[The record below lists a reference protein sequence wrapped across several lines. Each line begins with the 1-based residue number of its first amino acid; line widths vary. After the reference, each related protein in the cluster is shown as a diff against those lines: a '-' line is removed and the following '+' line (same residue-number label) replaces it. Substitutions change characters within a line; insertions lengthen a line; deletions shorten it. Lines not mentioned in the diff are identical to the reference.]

1 MQSLQNVAFLLS
13 EQKRAKRCLNFD
25 RTLNVTTFWNCNWKR
40 KKCSFLLCPQSTTW
54 FSVHDLDYKSHS
66 YCSILYELTSQISIR
81 LDAYALHVCLYVCVC
96 LSCSFHLFRF
106 EFCYHSKFF
115 NDNLPFVDFNES
127 YAVDLRLAFRFI
139 LEFYWKP
146 FNLQLKCGFI
156 IGNIIRFSL
165 PGWCMFALYT
175 VSSEFNVDRLRCYR
189 KTNSLNWTICPLSIH
204 CWFTSKNQNKNKN
217 KCSDLKYQPCEV
229 SPVNRSNVICLYN
242 LFEVNVEAVVSVKRI
257 RIVACGEDNRW
268 LTVNNKSK

>member
-1 MQSLQNVAFLLS
+1 MWLFFYPNKNERRDAWILTGRWMLPHFEIVIEKEKNAVSCSVLKVQLDFL
-13 EQKRAKRCLNFD
+13 F
-25 RTLNVTTFWNCNWKR
+25 TI
-40 KKCSFLLCPQSTTW
+40 STTNPIHTVP
-54 FSVHDLDYKSHS
+54 FFMNLHRKSRFVWMRMH
-66 YCSILYELTSQISIR
+66 CMCVCMFVF
-81 LDAYALHVCLYVCVC
+81 VCLVRFICSV
-96 LSCSFHLFRF
+96 LSFVTIQSF
-106 EFCYHSKFF
+106 SI
-115 NDNLPFVDFNES
+115 DFNES

-156 IGNIIRFSL
+156 IGNIIRISL

-217 KCSDLKYQPCEV
+217 KCSDLKYHPCEV